1 MRRLVPALFFGLR
14 IQSSAHGIVTM
25 LALILLSASVS
36 GCGGGRSSAVPEL
49 KSSRFESGCNIYQ
62 SKGRRTQ
69 SACTPGGWDAN
80 TPIVG
85 FTQIDPVSAL
95 TGDFNSDF
103 DYENFQNIY
112 DSVGMGSDVYDGQGT
127 KAFDPGAY
135 GSQIAMTKQGP
146 PSGNCNGSFKSVGD
160 TAGLANID
168 GATEQ
173 RLVVDINTI
182 YAYGGW
188 KNVGGNK
195 VFLSPTI
202 VGWMYKDNAGAY
214 WFQKDAAIS
223 WQFQL
228 GLNINL
234 GKWVQFSTGVS
245 VNGQQGG
252 PVFMGGSLP
261 QEAPHTV
268 DGQCWSG
275 GAKFYT
281 DGIS

>member
-1 MRRLVPALFFGLR
+1 VWANPLEMYFVNRNHMRRLVPALFFGLR

-135 GSQIAMTKQGP
+135 GSQIA
-146 PSGNCNGSFKSVGD
+146 
-160 TAGLANID
+160 
-168 GATEQ
+168 
-173 RLVVDINTI
+173 DINTI